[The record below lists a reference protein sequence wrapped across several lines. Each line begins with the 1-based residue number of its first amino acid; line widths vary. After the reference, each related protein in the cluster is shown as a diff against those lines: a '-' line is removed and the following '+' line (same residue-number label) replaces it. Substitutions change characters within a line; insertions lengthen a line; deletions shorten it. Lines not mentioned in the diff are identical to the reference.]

1 MTLEL
6 KNMGVAY
13 GGVPVVHSL
22 NVQLP
27 QAGQVVAL
35 VGANGA
41 GKSSTL
47 RGIAGLCATSG
58 QAWLD
63 GEDLGRLRPVQR
75 TQRVAYMPQS
85 LPQASGLTVYEAVL
99 GTLRIACPQWGHAQ
113 VHQRIAQVLAEL
125 DLAPLAMRALGTLSG
140 GQRQMAGLA
149 QLLARSPR
157 LLLLDEPTSA
167 LDLRWQL
174 QLLQALRTHVQTHNT
189 LCVMAV
195 HDLNLAARF
204 CDHML
209 VMAQGQLLASGP
221 PQAVLTPDV
230 LRQAYGVE
238 ARVERCSRGTPM
250 VLVDAAWA
258 AEDGLTGRQTC

>member
-6 KNMGVAY
+6 KQLGVAY
-13 GGVPVVHSL
+13 AGTRVVRGL
-22 NVQLP
+22 DLVLP

-47 RGIAGLCATSG
+47 RAIAGLCAMSG

-63 GEDLGRLRPVQR
+63 GDNLGALRPAQR

-85 LPQASGLTVYEAVL
+85 LPQATGLTVYEAML
-99 GTLRIACPQWGHAQ
+99 GTLHIARPQWSSSQ
-113 VHQRIAQVLAEL
+113 VHQRIAAVLA
-125 DLAPLAMRALGTLSG
+125 DLGLEPLAMRALGSLSG

-149 QLLARSPR
+149 QLLARAPR

-174 QLLQALRTHVQTHNT
+174 CLLQALRQHVATHNT
-189 LCVMAV
+189 LCLMAI

-209 VMAQGQLLASGP
+209 LLADGRLLASGSP
-221 PQAVLTPDV
+221 GAVLTPEL
-230 LRQAYGVE
+230 LRTAYGVQ
-238 ARVERCSRGTPM
+238 ARVEACSLGSPM
-250 VLVDAAWA
+250 VL
-258 AEDGLTGRQTC
+258 AEQAIPYSAHPT

>member
-6 KNMGVAY
+6 KQLGVTYADT
-13 GGVPVVHSL
+13 PVVRAL
-22 NVQLP
+22 DVVLP
-27 QAGQVVAL
+27 HGGQVVAL

-47 RGIAGLCATSG
+47 RGIAGLCTASG
-58 QAWLD
+58 QVWLD
-63 GEDLGRLRPVQR
+63 GENLQNLRPAQR

-85 LPQASGLTVYEAVL
+85 LPQASGLTVYETVL
-99 GTLRIACPQWGHAQ
+99 GSLRIACPHWGRER
-113 VHQRIAQVLAEL
+113 VHERMEQVLADL
-125 DLAPLAMRALGTLSG
+125 GLAPLALRALGTLSG
-140 GQRQMAGLA
+140 GQRQIDGLA

-174 QLLQALRTHVQTHNT
+174 QLLQALRAHVQSHNT
-189 LCVMAV
+189 LCVMAM

-209 VMAQGQLLASGP
+209 LMSQGGLLAAGP
-221 PQAVLTPDV
+221 PRVVLTPA
-230 LRQAYGVE
+230 LLQQAFGVQ
-238 ARVERCSRGTPM
+238 ARVEHCSRGTPM
-250 VLVDAAWA
+250 VLVDSVPCAADTA
-258 AEDGLTGRQTC
+258 GFN

>member
-1 MTLEL
+1 MTLQL
-6 KNMGVAY
+6 KHMGVAY
-13 GGVPVVHSL
+13 AGVPVVQGL
-22 NVQLP
+22 DLVLP

-47 RGIAGLCATSG
+47 RGIAGLCTMSG
-58 QAWLD
+58 QVWLD
-63 GEDLGRLRPVQR
+63 GEDLGHLRPVQR

-85 LPQASGLTVYEAVL
+85 LPQASGLTVYEAML
-99 GTLRIACPQWGHAQ
+99 GSLHIACPQWSRDQ
-113 VHQRIAQVLAEL
+113 VHQRIAQVLV
-125 DLAPLAMRALGTLSG
+125 DLGLEPLALRALGTLSG

-174 QLLQALRTHVQTHNT
+174 QLLQALRAHVQAHNT

-209 VMAQGQLLASGP
+209 LMSQGQLLASGP
-221 PQAVLTPDV
+221 PRGVLTPRL

-238 ARVERCSRGTPM
+238 ARVEHCSRGMPM
-250 VLVDAAWA
+250 VLVDAASA
-258 AEDGLTGRQTC
+258 AARA

>member
-6 KNMGVAY
+6 KQLGVAY
-13 GGVPVVHSL
+13 GGASVVREL
-22 NVQLP
+22 NVVLP

-47 RGIAGLCATSG
+47 RGIAGLCAVSG
-58 QAWLD
+58 QVWLD
-63 GEDLGRLRPVQR
+63 GENLESLRPAQR
-75 TQRVAYMPQS
+75 TRRVAYMPQS
-85 LPQASGLTVYEAVL
+85 LPQASGLTVYETVL
-99 GTLRIACPQWGHAQ
+99 GTLRIACPQWGREQAHP
-113 VHQRIAQVLAEL
+113 RIEEVLTDL
-125 DLAPLAMRALGTLSG
+125 GLAPLALRALGTLSG

-174 QLLQALRTHVQTHNT
+174 QLLQSLRAHVQRHNT

-209 VMAQGQLLASGP
+209 LMSQGCLLASGP
-221 PQAVLTPDV
+221 PRVVLTPAL
-230 LRQAYGVE
+230 LRQAYGVQ
-238 ARVERCSRGTPM
+238 ARVERCSRGMPM
-250 VLVDAAWA
+250 VLVDSVPSI
-258 AEDGLTGRQTC
+258 AEAVEHD